1 MEGTELNVFDNQNQ
15 LLLCNDLRVNTT
27 ENNSTEGEKKTFW
40 NLNSLFSPTVVVILD
55 RFIPL

>member
-27 ENNSTEGEKKTFW
+27 ENNSTEGEKK
-40 NLNSLFSPTVVVILD
+40 NILE
-55 RFIPL
+55 L